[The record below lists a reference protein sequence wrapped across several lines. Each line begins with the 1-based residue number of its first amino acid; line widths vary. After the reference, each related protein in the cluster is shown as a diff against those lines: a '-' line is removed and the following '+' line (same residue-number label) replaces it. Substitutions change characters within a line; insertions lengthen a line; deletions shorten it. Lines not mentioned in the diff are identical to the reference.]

1 MTQLVPPRTNRL
13 RLSLPAVA
21 CLAAALWVTAP
32 WALAAEVSA
41 ERSVTAA
48 RQMLDEQQHLA
59 ALEQSVGQLRS
70 DAQVSQRAISDLQ
83 ARLDEAVT
91 LRPGAAALYPL
102 SWVAALLTLT
112 TLMLVGL
119 LWRETRQ
126 RNLPWWL
133 APQYAA
139 GGASSSAVVARPPV
153 PACDAAAAL
162 DSALPVPYA
171 NATPELEA
179 AVDAAAMAMTPAMT
193 PATTLAPPLP
203 PFQLSA
209 ASGAL
214 PEPVWRR
221 SSDAAEAELSV
232 QTLTDLAQ
240 QADFFVA
247 LGQDD
252 AAVELLMGLVRS
264 DAESGAMPYLK
275 LLKIYRRRG
284 DRDAYERIRD
294 RFNRRFNV
302 SAPAWGA
309 AVAVDSQIGQLTDQP
324 VDPIRVVNPVDIDLL
339 LPFGVQRALISA
351 SDFAPWVTSTDIDI
365 DVDLS
370 VPAAFAASG
379 SSQKGSAAFKSTFTA
394 KSRDHSSA
402 SFDR

>member
-1 MTQLVPPRTNRL
+1 MTQLVPPRTKRL
-13 RLSLPAVA
+13 RASLPAMA

-32 WALAAEVSA
+32 WALAAETGA
-41 ERSVTAA
+41 ERSATAS
-48 RQMLDEQQHLA
+48 RQMLDERQHLA
-59 ALEQSVGQLRS
+59 ALEESVGQLRS

-91 LRPGAAALYPL
+91 QRPGAAALYPL

-112 TLMLVGL
+112 TLLLVGL

-133 APQYAA
+133 APQHAA
-139 GGASSSAVVARPPV
+139 GGASSNAAVARPLAPFR
-153 PACDAAAAL
+153 DAAAER
-162 DSALPVPYA
+162 DSALPAPDA
-171 NATPELEA
+171 GDTPELEA
-179 AVDAAAMAMTPAMT
+179 AADAAAMAMKLAMT
-193 PATTLAPPLP
+193 RATTLAPPLP
-203 PFQLSA
+203 PFQLNA
-209 ASGAL
+209 ASAAL

-221 SSDAAEAELSV
+221 SSDAAATELSV
-232 QTLTDLAQ
+232 QALTDLAQ

-264 DAESGAMPYLK
+264 DGETGAMPYLK

-284 DRDAYERIRD
+284 DGDAYERIRE

-309 AVAVDSQIGQLTDQP
+309 AVAADSQTGPLADQHVDQLDAAP
-324 VDPIRVVNPVDIDLL
+324 RVVTSVDIDLL
-339 LPFGVQRALISA
+339 LPFGGQRALMSA
-351 SDFAPWVTSTDIDI
+351 SDFAPWVTSAGADLDL

-370 VPAAFAASG
+370 VPATFATSLK
-379 SSQKGSAAFKSTFTA
+379 SSVSARSRDHGSAAFE
-394 KSRDHSSA
+394 R
-402 SFDR
+402 

>member
-1 MTQLVPPRTNRL
+1 MLSFRSFMTQLVPPRTNRL
-13 RLSLPAVA
+13 RASLPAAA
-21 CLAAALWVTAP
+21 CLAAVLWVTAP
-32 WALAAEVSA
+32 WALAVGVGAV
-41 ERSVTAA
+41 RSVTAA
-48 RQMLDEQQHLA
+48 QQTLDEQQHLA
-59 ALEQSVGQLRS
+59 ALEESVGQLRS
-70 DAQVSQRAISDLQ
+70 DAQVSQRVISDLQ

-91 LRPGAAALYPL
+91 QRPGAAALYPL

-126 RNLPWWL
+126 RNVPWWL
-133 APQYAA
+133 APQHTAA
-139 GGASSSAVVARPPV
+139 AEA
-153 PACDAAAAL
+153 DAA
-162 DSALPVPYA
+162 LPAPHA
-171 NATPELEA
+171 SATPAPEA
-179 AVDAAAMAMTPAMT
+179 AVDAAAMTAT
-193 PATTLAPPLP
+193 PATTLAATPATTPTPPLP

-214 PEPVWRR
+214 PEPVRRR
-221 SSDAAEAELSV
+221 SSDAVEAELSV
-232 QTLTDLAQ
+232 QALTDLAQ
-240 QADFFVA
+240 QADFFIA

-264 DAESGAMPYLK
+264 GGETGAMPYLK